1 MTKELEEPPS
11 PLQNSILHTRI
22 TASKLNI
29 DSATR
34 LGTVAEPLRS
44 IEARAAKK
52 LYEDIFRADQIGSRI
67 DEDQFEASR
76 RVGKRKH
83 LIMTEY
89 IRMRKAAVQKLKQG
103 V

>member
-1 MTKELEEPPS
+1 VPSS

-29 DSATR
+29 DSAIK
-34 LGTVAEPLRS
+34 LGTIAEPLHS

-67 DEDQFEASR
+67 ENDRFEASR
-76 RVGKRKH
+76 RVGNRKN

-89 IRMRKAAVQKLKQG
+89 IRMRKEAVQKLRQG
-103 V
+103 L